1 MADSPLVSSQTRPCV
16 HFSAEQRRI
25 SCTGASHC
33 ALHRHPPQQ
42 SGGCGGGDGGG
53 HGGHGDG
60 PSGAGL
66 GVHDGGLS
74 GHSGHGGG
82 LRDHGGGQNGLYDD
96 HDGGVHGEH
105 GGGDGYSC

>member
-25 SCTGASHC
+25 SGTEVSHC
-33 ALHRHPPQQ
+33 DPPRHPPRQ
-42 SGGCGGGDGGG
+42 SGGCGGGDGDG
-53 HGGHGDG
+53 HGGHGDDLCG
-60 PSGAGL
+60 GGQS
-66 GVHDGGLS
+66 VHGG
-74 GHSGHGGG
+74 GQSGHGGG
-82 LRDHGGGQNGLYDD
+82 GDQNGLDDD